1 MRRHG
6 ALRGDTGPRR
16 ARPHR
21 RTSLASSLLPALVP
35 GWAPAGDGALR
46 RGTGSGCPACSVPR
60 RRCQPGARPR
70 PLDGPARVPTGRVLA
85 AGPRRPHSSS
95 RWPGEDGGQREQR
108 GRDAV
113 GTRSRPRRPAAPS
126 PSFAEAPHLGG
137 CSAVITWSPS
147 SGLGANPL
155 RPPFPGAV
163 WGVMTLSHG
172 VLRPGA
178 EWSPLLVS
186 GEPAGLCIPP
196 SGVRLP
202 TGPADAVL
210 TGRAG
215 EGSGV
220 GGDGEQGAGRRTC
233 ACDHPAQ
240 PRAGTHYPRPGR
252 L

>member
-1 MRRHG
+1 MEQLSPGRLRRVRVWHSGWAG
-6 ALRGDTGPRR
+6 AACPEGLERLGHACAATGPYGATQGPDGPAHTGAPRWPRPCSRR
-16 ARPHR
+16 WCR
-21 RTSLASSLLPALVP
+21 
-35 GWAPAGDGALR
+35 AGPRLGTGLLR
-46 RGTGSGCPACSVPR
+46 RGTGSGCPACSVPS

-155 RPPFPGAV
+155 RPPLPRSRVGRDDPEP
-163 WGVMTLSHG
+163 W
-172 VLRPGA
+172 RPPSRGRVVPA
-178 EWSPLLVS
+178 
-186 GEPAGLCIPP
+186 AGL
-196 SGVRLP
+196 R
-202 TGPADAVL
+202 
-210 TGRAG
+210 
-215 EGSGV
+215 
-220 GGDGEQGAGRRTC
+220 GAGWALHSALRGEAAHGPGGRGP
-233 ACDHPAQ
+233 H
-240 PRAGTHYPRPGR
+240 RPCR
-252 L
+252 

>member
-6 ALRGDTGPRR
+6 ALRGDTGPRW

-46 RGTGSGCPACSVPR
+46 RGTGSGCPACSVPS

-95 RWPGEDGGQREQR
+95 RWPGEDRGQREQR

-137 CSAVITWSPS
+137 CSAIITWSPS
-147 SGLGANPL
+147 SGLGANPR
-155 RPPFPGAV
+155 RPPLPRSRVGRDDPEP
-163 WGVMTLSHG
+163 W
-172 VLRPGA
+172 RPPSRGRVVPA
-178 EWSPLLVS
+178 
-186 GEPAGLCIPP
+186 AGLRGAGWALH
-196 SGVRLP
+196 SALP
-202 TGPADAVL
+202 GEAAHGP
-210 TGRAG
+210 G
-215 EGSGV
+215 GSGP
-220 GGDGEQGAGRRTC
+220 
-233 ACDHPAQ
+233 H
-240 PRAGTHYPRPGR
+240 RPCR
-252 L
+252 